1 MSKTFKPHKL
11 LGVPCAN
18 DPRKIKCA
26 MLNGCRTFFRDISG
40 ACAPL
45 GASNARYTVLKTE
58 PVHEN
63 NWVLPMYGT
72 KWLHNSLKTE
82 QVHVHH
88 WMPPRFF
95 FQADQVHLRHW
106 CFRFSVRH
114 KMGVTQFEDSKC
126 TCATG
131 CFQCAVQNGCHTF
144 RLK

>member
-26 MLNGCRTFFRDISG
+26 MLNGCGTFFRDISG

-106 CFRFSVRH
+106 VFPI
-114 KMGVTQFEDSKC
+114 
-126 TCATG
+126 
-131 CFQCAVQNGCHTF
+131 QCAAQNGRHTI
-144 RLK
+144 